1 MKISP
6 ALAAGEDVSGI
17 DRPTFARARCS
28 TREALRW
35 FSGLVRARRQTRRRD
50 TLLLLLVHVVD
61 GGHDHVLPIE
71 EREERCQWRARGICD
86 RSVDPETRV
95 EQKEE
100 SEKEEEEEEEGAGV
114 SHVRRQPDEEEDAE
128 EEEVEEDESEEK
140 RQRAAGS
147 GACGGACGRE
157 RSELLGFYL
166 CKHETLDTHGG
177 DSPGCIGLTDAL
189 ISTPVDTAS
198 WLYRECVWLLDLS
211 TRAEEGKW
219 KITRYL
225 RLDAK
230 EVPSSSTALNKLYR
244 LLGSLE
250 NGYSILEQ
258 RRQKSS
264 SSSSSSSSSR
274 RSNGRSSS
282 KVVVS
287 SLGRVS
293 ICRRSSKGN

>member
-17 DRPTFARARCS
+17 DVTRCS

-35 FSGLVRARRQTRRRD
+35 FSGLVRARRHTRRRD
-50 TLLLLLVHVVD
+50 TLLLLLVHVVG

-100 SEKEEEEEEEGAGV
+100 SDQEEEEEEERAGL

-128 EEEVEEDESEEK
+128 EEEVEEDEPEEK

-177 DSPGCIGLTDAL
+177 DSPGCIGGYCRRKYLAAAYIGFGLTMFQT
-189 ISTPVDTAS
+189 IS
-198 WLYRECVWLLDLS
+198 
-211 TRAEEGKW
+211 
-219 KITRYL
+219 
-225 RLDAK
+225 
-230 EVPSSSTALNKLYR
+230 PSSLRNIATCYCVLPRTVTSPLATVQE
-244 LLGSLE
+244 SH
-250 NGYSILEQ
+250 
-258 RRQKSS
+258 
-264 SSSSSSSSSR
+264 
-274 RSNGRSSS
+274 
-282 KVVVS
+282 
-287 SLGRVS
+287 
-293 ICRRSSKGN
+293 

>member
-1 MKISP
+1 MSSMQQD
-6 ALAAGEDVSGI
+6 AARGK
-17 DRPTFARARCS
+17 RF
-28 TREALRW
+28 
-35 FSGLVRARRQTRRRD
+35 
-50 TLLLLLVHVVD
+50 
-61 GGHDHVLPIE
+61 E

-128 EEEVEEDESEEK
+128 EEEVEEDEPEEK

-177 DSPGCIGLTDAL
+177 DSPGCIGRVECNVILYEGSINFRQMFWRVWLVALNAYVCTYQVVVRINSLTNAL

-198 WLYRECVWLLDLS
+198 WLYRECVWLLVSD
-211 TRAEEGKW
+211 
-219 KITRYL
+219 
-225 RLDAK
+225 
-230 EVPSSSTALNKLYR
+230 P
-244 LLGSLE
+244 
-250 NGYSILEQ
+250 ILEY
-258 RRQKSS
+258 
-264 SSSSSSSSSR
+264 
-274 RSNGRSSS
+274 
-282 KVVVS
+282 VMTF
-287 SLGRVS
+287 LL
-293 ICRRSSKGN
+293 